1 MDPAISSEP
10 VASGTRAQ
18 TTGAYVWE
26 YQSVAPTVDSVSAF
40 FELDS
45 PQTMHVDAAVVDA
58 RLPLVAPR
66 LAYTDL
72 YTDYPHDLPKREI
85 EVTEAAQ
92 RIANA
97 LHLHLD

>member
-10 VASGTRAQ
+10 GASGTGAK
-18 TTGAYVWE
+18 TTGAYTCE
-26 YQSVAPTVDSVSAF
+26 YQSVAPSVERVSAL

-45 PQTMHVDAAVVDA
+45 PETMHLDAAAVDA
-58 RLPLVAPR
+58 RLPRVVPR

-72 YTDYPHDLPKREI
+72 YTGYPTDQPKRDIEI
-85 EVTEAAQ
+85 TEAAQ
-92 RIANA
+92 RLANA

>member
-1 MDPAISSEP
+1 MSI
-10 VASGTRAQ
+10 
-18 TTGAYVWE
+18 W
-26 YQSVAPTVDSVSAF
+26 

-45 PQTMHVDAAVVDA
+45 PQTMRSDAAAVGA
-58 RLPLVAPR
+58 RLHLAPPLPYA
-66 LAYTDL
+66 DL
-72 YTDYPHDLPKREI
+72 YAGFPSDLPKPEI

>member
-1 MDPAISSEP
+1 M
-10 VASGTRAQ
+10 
-18 TTGAYVWE
+18 
-26 YQSVAPTVDSVSAF
+26 SAF

-45 PQTMHVDAAVVDA
+45 PQTMHVDAAAVGA

-72 YTDYPHDLPKREI
+72 YADFPHDLPKREI
-85 EVTEAAQ
+85 EITEAAQ